1 MDTLE
6 QYLKGAMAFVR
17 EQKDGEQ
24 KDEDEVSSTTRA
36 PAVDD
41 MDSDH
46 HLPSQQGN
54 DNDINSSSQGHGQLR
69 REREGLDQLI
79 LMILDGEAYNLFVD
93 LPSPYPLRL
102 SIFKCFWV
110 LSHERVEK
118 VCGSVLASAFMYLY
132 TKLNKPDL
140 RALTLFCWRQLY
152 DRGWIQI
159 LRLWL
164 PWAAIGLFHHSH
176 REAYSGVDVKI
187 TYALFCTTAVLEI
200 YSIIFAILVSR
211 DVEKEWSEM
220 VAQYN
225 LVGYFARN
233 KNHSNKM
240 WIARTSS
247 TNTGPWSRASRPA
260 PSWSWSLSISKLDGR
275 RKYMTL
281 LATTSST
288 TTGASGHL
296 REMKMSWA
304 GA

>member
-140 RALTLFCWRQLY
+140 RA
-152 DRGWIQI
+152 
-159 LRLWL
+159 
-164 PWAAIGLFHHSH
+164 
-176 REAYSGVDVKI
+176 
-187 TYALFCTTAVLEI
+187 
-200 YSIIFAILVSR
+200 
-211 DVEKEWSEM
+211 
-220 VAQYN
+220 
-225 LVGYFARN
+225 
-233 KNHSNKM
+233 
-240 WIARTSS
+240 
-247 TNTGPWSRASRPA
+247 
-260 PSWSWSLSISKLDGR
+260 
-275 RKYMTL
+275 
-281 LATTSST
+281 
-288 TTGASGHL
+288 
-296 REMKMSWA
+296 
-304 GA
+304 